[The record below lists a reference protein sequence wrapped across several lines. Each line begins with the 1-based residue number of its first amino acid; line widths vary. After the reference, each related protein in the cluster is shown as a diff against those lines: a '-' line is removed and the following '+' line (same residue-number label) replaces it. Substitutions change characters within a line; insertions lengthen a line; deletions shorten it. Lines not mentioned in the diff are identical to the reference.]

1 MTTIARKY
9 HFHFMKVI
17 PHTHTA
23 AKNISFSMA
32 KQTQRQ
38 QHKIAAE
45 KKINYKSNLSKH
57 TQRCGDI
64 DIESGQRKFA

>member
-1 MTTIARKY
+1 
-9 HFHFMKVI
+9 
-17 PHTHTA
+17 
-23 AKNISFSMA
+23 MA

-38 QHKIAAE
+38 QQKIAAE